1 MKMKATIEKQ
11 VILTFSLP
19 GVNAQSV
26 NKYANESQLQQ
37 RSEETWTLK
46 VNEKNVSE
54 TAQRLR
60 EVVAELERFATEEL
74 RR

>member
-1 MKMKATIEKQ
+1 MNMKATIEKQ

-19 GVNAQSV
+19 GVNAQGV
-26 NKYANESQLQQ
+26 NKYASESQLQQ

>member
-1 MKMKATIEKQ
+1 MKATIEKQ